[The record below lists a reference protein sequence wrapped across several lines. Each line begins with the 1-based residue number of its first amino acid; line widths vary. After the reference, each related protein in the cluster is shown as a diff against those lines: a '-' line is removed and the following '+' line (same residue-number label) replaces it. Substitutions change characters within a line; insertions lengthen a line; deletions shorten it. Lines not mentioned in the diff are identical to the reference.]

1 MLHAALVRKKYEIAN
16 RLTKQQEKKQQF
28 SLGEQ
33 LDSGAMLSHI
43 GSITIC
49 CVYEYFKLNSTEYCA
64 GKTWTKP
71 VTNNDFGNDFLV
83 NMERLELILLLQI
96 KPPNFP

>member
-28 SLGEQ
+28 TLGEQ
-33 LDSGAMLSHI
+33 LDSRAMLSHI

-49 CVYEYFKLNSTEYCA
+49 CLYEYFKLNSTEYCA
-64 GKTWTKP
+64 GKT
-71 VTNNDFGNDFLV
+71 
-83 NMERLELILLLQI
+83 
-96 KPPNFP
+96 